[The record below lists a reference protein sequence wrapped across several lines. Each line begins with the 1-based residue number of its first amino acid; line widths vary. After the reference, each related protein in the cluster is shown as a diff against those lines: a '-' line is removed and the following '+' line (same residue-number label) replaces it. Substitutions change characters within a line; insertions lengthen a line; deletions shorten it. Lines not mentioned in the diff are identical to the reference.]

1 MYSKGCFFIFLY
13 CFSFLVQADNLRVNK
28 RIHQIIYTQLHNT
41 YLNKVNSFIKQ
52 FNSTIKDP
60 QATETILKKY
70 GIFSGQNSKF
80 TSFEAKAVKKN
91 DMLLIK
97 GTDFS
102 YSFHDYLQ
110 GTISYK
116 GKRLTLNCQDI
127 LNCLQ
132 EFKNS
137 YLMSTT
143 KKTTYFSFLFPLAYA
158 NTAIDLFS
166 GMGNSDYKTLVTLI
180 VMNESFKEV
189 DEGFATFFGNTDQE
203 NLAIVKENIKSLHSA
218 IEDLNYSCYDWK
230 EYSSGNISSLS
241 KMFNFIKALLTMQ
254 DDNSF
259 DQKLE
264 QKLGKEVFSYVGLKD
279 SDASFQKF
287 RKWNNLL
294 SCENANGLN
303 SLLNKSANKIEQE
316 HLNTARGSLRVHTQ
330 VENIPTDKDVI
341 NDYYVQLKESVQ
353 KNPNV
358 YWNSSR
364 YELTREVNHILR
376 KIDKDLLP
384 TDALRKRAQVETNM
398 KDLYIQHK
406 LLVWLNDDFISTTQY
421 CDDLEKLKLCLKDYY
436 NTAAAQYN
444 SQRMDDYDKSNFE
457 EVFDLDEN
465 ISTDNEKI
473 RAIER

>member
-1 MYSKGCFFIFLY
+1 M
-13 CFSFLVQADNLRVNK
+13 
-28 RIHQIIYTQLHNT
+28 
-41 YLNKVNSFIKQ
+41 
-52 FNSTIKDP
+52 
-60 QATETILKKY
+60 
-70 GIFSGQNSKF
+70 
-80 TSFEAKAVKKN
+80 
-91 DMLLIK
+91 
-97 GTDFS
+97 
-102 YSFHDYLQ
+102 
-110 GTISYK
+110 
-116 GKRLTLNCQDI
+116 
-127 LNCLQ
+127 
-132 EFKNS
+132 
-137 YLMSTT
+137 
-143 KKTTYFSFLFPLAYA
+143 
-158 NTAIDLFS
+158 
-166 GMGNSDYKTLVTLI
+166 
-180 VMNESFKEV
+180 
-189 DEGFATFFGNTDQE
+189 
-203 NLAIVKENIKSLHSA
+203 
-218 IEDLNYSCYDWK
+218 
-230 EYSSGNISSLS
+230 
-241 KMFNFIKALLTMQ
+241 
-254 DDNSF
+254 
-259 DQKLE
+259 
-264 QKLGKEVFSYVGLKD
+264 
-279 SDASFQKF
+279 
-287 RKWNNLL
+287 